1 MSNYRMEMN
10 RVLCRLLLPVL
21 FLACAALFAQ
31 NNQTVLPAD
40 WDKLQELDRLFLES
54 GLAVPFRSRPYS
66 IEELKFYLKRIN
78 PSRLST
84 AGRHSLRTI
93 NADLEQR
100 SLYSEEGALA
110 FNTTLILNLESYL
123 HSNSSPELWLYGYE
137 ERLPMVSVPL
147 ELWLFDTLYA
157 HTTIDI
163 KEGYRI
169 TQLNPDNYFNV
180 FSLEYN
186 LVEADWNFP
195 FRAFFALGGEHWLFQ
210 LGRDQLNWGNG
221 RTGNLMLS
229 DYADYYDGVRFT
241 TFWRRFKFTTAY
253 IVLQPWL
260 KPGENIIGAGDG
272 PDTDFVGSDGD
283 LYKAFFGHRFEFNFF
298 DRLNISL
305 AESVTFGNKYPEL
318 SDFNPFMLYHNWF
331 ISERANS
338 LLTLDFELTPAKR
351 LNIYGQVAVDEFK
364 TSKDAGGVPSAMGY
378 LGGVEGFIPL
388 GSGYLDMGA
397 EAVYTDPWFYHDWY
411 PLLQHT
417 TRRRIHT
424 AYHEYGSG
432 QYDWIDKPL
441 GYFTGPDTILQSY
454 YVGYSVSG
462 RFKSMLELR
471 IIHHGRIRIAGDE
484 STASTTFSVDFM
496 EDPNWADLKTPTG
509 TPEIKWIIRL
519 HLSIQPTRSL
529 TLSSDFYSLW
539 IKNYLNT
546 QGDNRRDLQWVGSL
560 SYRF

>member
-1 MSNYRMEMN
+1 MSNCLMEVK
-10 RVLCRLLLPVL
+10 RILCRLLLPVL
-21 FLACAALFAQ
+21 FLTSAALFAQ

-54 GLAVPFRSRPYS
+54 GLAVPFRTRPYS

-78 PSRLST
+78 SSRLSP
-84 AGRHSLRTI
+84 AGRQSLRTI
-93 NADLEQR
+93 NADLKQR
-100 SLYSEEGALA
+100 SLYSEEGGLA
-110 FNTTLILNLESYL
+110 FNTALILNLESYL
-123 HSNSSPELWLYGYE
+123 HSNSSPALWLHGYE

-157 HTTIDI
+157 HSTMDI
-163 KEGYRI
+163 KEGYRTI
-169 TQLNPDNYFNV
+169 QLNPENYFNL
-180 FSLEYN
+180 FSLEHN

-195 FRAFFALGGEHWLFQ
+195 FRTFFALGGEHWLFQ
-210 LGRDQLNWGNG
+210 LGREQLNWGNG

-260 KPGENIIGAGDG
+260 
-272 PDTDFVGSDGD
+272 FVNNGD
-283 LYKAFFGHRFEFNFF
+283 LYKAFFGHRFEFNLF

-338 LLTLDFELTPAKR
+338 LMTLDFELNPAKR

-364 TSKDAGGVPSAMGY
+364 TSNDAGGVPNAMGY
-378 LGGVEGFIPL
+378 LGGIQGFIPL

-424 AYHEYGSG
+424 AYDEYGG
-432 QYDWIDKPL
+432 GKYDWIDKPL

-454 YVGYSVSG
+454 YIGYGVSG
-462 RFKSMLELR
+462 RFQSLLELR
-471 IIHHGRIRIAGDE
+471 IIHHGRIRIDGTDA
-484 STASTTFSVDFM
+484 TTTFTVDFKQ
-496 EDPNWADLKTPTG
+496 DPNWADLKTPTG
-509 TPEIKWIIRL
+509 TPEVKWIIRL
-519 HLSIQPTRSL
+519 HLSIHPTRSL
-529 TLSSDFYSLW
+529 TLSSDLYSLW
-539 IKNYLNT
+539 IKNYLNVP
-546 QGDNRRDLQWVGSL
+546 GDNQRDLQWVGSL

>member
-1 MSNYRMEMN
+1 MELN
-10 RVLCRLLLPVL
+10 RILCRLLFPIL
-21 FLACAALFAQ
+21 FLTCAALFAQ

-40 WDKLQELDRLFLES
+40 WDKLQELDRIFLES
-54 GLAVPFRSRPYS
+54 GLAVPFRTRPYS

-78 PSRLST
+78 PSRLSP
-84 AGRHSLRTI
+84 AGRQSLRTL
-93 NADLEQR
+93 NADLKQR

-110 FNTTLILNLESYL
+110 FNTTLTLNLESYL
-123 HSNSSPELWLYGYE
+123 HSDSSPELWLYGYE
-137 ERLPMVSVPL
+137 ERLSMVSVPL

-163 KEGYRI
+163 KEGYRV
-169 TQLNPDNYFNV
+169 TRLNPDNYFNV
-180 FSLEYN
+180 FSLEN
-186 LVEADWNFP
+186 NITEADWNFP

-260 KPGENIIGAGDG
+260 LPGETIDGAGDG
-272 PDTDFVGSDGD
+272 PDNDFVNNGD

-331 ISERANS
+331 IPERANS
-338 LLTLDFELTPAKR
+338 LMTLDFELNPAKR
-351 LNIYGQVAVDEFK
+351 LNIYGQFAIDEFK
-364 TSKDAGGVPSAMGY
+364 TSKDAGGVPNAMGY
-378 LGGVEGFIPL
+378 LGGIEGFIPL
-388 GSGYLDMGA
+388 GYGYLDMGA

-424 AYHEYGSG
+424 AYHDYGSG

-454 YVGYSVSG
+454 YIGYSLSC
-462 RFKSMLELR
+462 RFQNLLELR
-471 IIHHGRIRIAGDE
+471 IIHHGRIRRAGDD
-484 STASTTFSVDFM
+484 STATTFSVDF
-496 EDPNWADLKTPTG
+496 DPNSADLKTPTG
-509 TPEIKWIIRL
+509 TPEVKWIIRL
-519 HLSIQPTRSL
+519 HLSIHPTKSL
-529 TLSSDFYSLW
+529 TLSSDLYSLW
-539 IKNYLNT
+539 IKSYLNT